1 MQRTQAEWVE
11 LFEGT
16 DACVAGILPFS
27 EAVNHPHLVARQ
39 TFVEHEGMVQP
50 QPAPRFSRT
59 EASLGLPPS
68 AVAGQHTRDALTAW
82 GIADVDGLI
91 DRGVAVQ
98 T

>member
-1 MQRTQAEWVE
+1 
-11 LFEGT
+11 
-16 DACVAGILPFS
+16 
-27 EAVNHPHLVARQ
+27 
-39 TFVEHEGMVQP
+39 MVQP

-59 EASLGLPPS
+59 AATLGLPPS

-82 GIADVDGLI
+82 GVADVDGLI